1 MSMVSSTGS
10 GTKTE
15 DILAAILKRLDAMDT
30 KLKALD
36 PLQEKVTALEE
47 SADDMGA
54 QAATLTV
61 MVKRVDLA
69 HLKLTEKIT
78 RIETATDHRP

>member
-10 GTKTE
+10 GAKTE

-54 QAATLTV
+54 QVATLTV
-61 MVKRVDLA
+61 MVERVDLA
-69 HLKLTEKIT
+69 HLKITEKIT
-78 RIETATDHRP
+78 RIETAIDHRP

>member
-10 GTKTE
+10 GAKTE

-54 QAATLTV
+54 
-61 MVKRVDLA
+61 
-69 HLKLTEKIT
+69 
-78 RIETATDHRP
+78 

>member
-10 GTKTE
+10 GAKTE
-15 DILAAILKRLDAMDT
+15 DILAAILKWLDAMDT

-54 QAATLTV
+54 QVATLTV
-61 MVKRVDLA
+61 MVERVDLA

-78 RIETATDHRP
+78 RIETAIDHRP